1 MMYLSWMRQLK
12 GCNAFGWSWQ
22 RSAAFYN
29 AKHVH
34 SRGESKIPARASG
47 SHTHTKHTSDQHV
60 SARVTG
66 IQAGILFEINGK
78 QVGCQFRP
86 LPAGLDFASF
96 PHPGRHSTG
105 PLLCDSHA
113 ISSFAIPLHHTYEAG
128 FFLYSSEAIVAVM
141 AFAAKF
147 AKKGLAM
154 QLQVEEPAPAAASF
168 NVTDS
173 GTFCTF

>member
-1 MMYLSWMRQLK
+1 MCRLESQEFKPESCLK
-12 GCNAFGWSWQ
+12 WQ
-22 RSAAFYN
+22 T
-29 AKHVH
+29 
-34 SRGESKIPARASG
+34 G
-47 SHTHTKHTSDQHV
+47 S
-60 SARVTG
+60 
-66 IQAGILFEINGK
+66 
-78 QVGCQFRP
+78 CQFRP

-96 PHPGRHSTG
+96 P
-105 PLLCDSHA
+105 PLLCDSLA
-113 ISSFAIPLHHTYEAG
+113 ISSFAIPLHHTHEAV

>member
-1 MMYLSWMRQLK
+1 MSIVE
-12 GCNAFGWSWQ
+12 A
-22 RSAAFYN
+22 
-29 AKHVH
+29 
-34 SRGESKIPARASG
+34 SRRFQRASVG
-47 SHTHTKHTSDQHV
+47 LTHTKHTSMCRLESQEFKPESCLKWQTVNFDHF
-60 SARVTG
+60 
-66 IQAGILFEINGK
+66 QA
-78 QVGCQFRP
+78 
-86 LPAGLDFASF
+86 PAGLDFASF

-105 PLLCDSHA
+105 PLLCDSLA
-113 ISSFAIPLHHTYEAG
+113 ISSFAIPLHHTHEAG

>member
-1 MMYLSWMRQLK
+1 MCRLESQEFKPESCLK
-12 GCNAFGWSWQ
+12 WQ
-22 RSAAFYN
+22 
-29 AKHVH
+29 
-34 SRGESKIPARASG
+34 
-47 SHTHTKHTSDQHV
+47 T
-60 SARVTG
+60 
-66 IQAGILFEINGK
+66 
-78 QVGCQFRP
+78 GCQLRP

-105 PLLCDSHA
+105 PLLCDSLA
-113 ISSFAIPLHHTYEAG
+113 ISSFAIPLHHTHEAG